1 MNTTIF
7 LIRHGQIDNPK
18 NVIYGGNLEL
28 KLTEEGGKQIEEIA
42 RKIKKMGFNITKI
55 YSSPMKRT
63 ISSSKIIEKV
73 FGLKTGIILEKDLKD
88 VNIPAL
94 AGKSLSLRKQILKK
108 GEDEYSN
115 HYVKMGNE
123 SRDSIANRMTRTFY
137 KIAKENNG
145 KTVAILSHGDP
156 LRFLLYRLD
165 KPSGK
170 VPGMNILIKTG
181 YPKKGEAVKVVLNKN
196 LKVVEKVFL

>member
-94 AGKSLSLRKQILKK
+94 
-108 GEDEYSN
+108 
-115 HYVKMGNE
+115 
-123 SRDSIANRMTRTFY
+123 
-137 KIAKENNG
+137 
-145 KTVAILSHGDP
+145 
-156 LRFLLYRLD
+156 
-165 KPSGK
+165 
-170 VPGMNILIKTG
+170 
-181 YPKKGEAVKVVLNKN
+181 
-196 LKVVEKVFL
+196 